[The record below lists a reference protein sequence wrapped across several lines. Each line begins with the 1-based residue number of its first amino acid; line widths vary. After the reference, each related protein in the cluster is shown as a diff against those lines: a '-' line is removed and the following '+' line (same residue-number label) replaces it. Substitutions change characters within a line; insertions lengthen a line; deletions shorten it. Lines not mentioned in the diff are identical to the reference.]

1 MKPLSVV
8 VAQSN
13 SKTAEMLEKSLY
25 NHFRVV
31 HLAGDV
37 DALRLAIPR
46 YRADV
51 AIVDLELA
59 ALSEVQQLKQEFAAT
74 TIVCTH
80 RLADEKMWANALGS
94 RRSRLLLRF
103 RCAGHCPGGQRYQA
117 SGSLARRLKNICLY
131 PPPSKGS
138 IDKMFLFYSPS
149 SPNRA

>member
-1 MKPLSVV
+1 MRPLSVV

-13 SKTAEMLEKSLY
+13 SKTAEMLAKSLY

-37 DALRLAIPR
+37 DELRQSIPR

-59 ALSEVQQLKQEFAAT
+59 ALMEVQQLKRDFSHT

-80 RLADEKMWANALGS
+80 RLADEKMWADALA
-94 RRSRLLLRF
+94 
-103 RCAGHCPGGQRYQA
+103 AGAADCCYA
-117 SGSLARRLKNICLY
+117 SDVRAIVLAASHTKHV
-131 PPPSKGS
+131 
-138 IDKMFLFYSPS
+138 
-149 SPNRA
+149 AHAHAA

>member
-13 SKTAEMLEKSLY
+13 SKTAEMLAKSLY

-37 DALRLAIPR
+37 DELRQAIPR
-46 YRADV
+46 HRADV

-59 ALSEVQQLKQEFAAT
+59 ALSQVEQLRREFAAT

-80 RLADEKMWANALGS
+80 RLADEKMWADALA
-94 RRSRLLLRF
+94 
-103 RCAGHCPGGQRYQA
+103 AGA
-117 SGSLARRLKNICLY
+117 SDCCYASDVRAIVLAASLTKPLSHAH
-131 PPPSKGS
+131 
-138 IDKMFLFYSPS
+138 
-149 SPNRA
+149 AA